1 MTSFLAKSC
10 FRLSFILRKAGVH
23 CPVRAVSGETT
34 GSVGDDNGG
43 TQVQS
48 AAAGEERRLTHERV
62 NYNY

>member
-23 CPVRAVSGETT
+23 CPVLGTGETT

-48 AAAGEERRLTHERV
+48 AAAGREEETDT
-62 NYNY
+62 